1 MYYGSLGDRV
11 VMRMV
16 VVEMEY
22 VREFNIHLK
31 ERD

>member
-22 VREFNIHLK
+22 VQEFNTHLK